1 MSVKLQASPEV
12 YQKYDEMKSGF
23 ERRQKASMFGI
34 ASEKWDEVYPLIAAI
49 ERSPR
54 AAAGRN
60 RKRDEELIVLPR
72 FIVKYLTDKALEAVY
87 AHDKEK
93 QKQLEAMKDV

>member
-1 MSVKLQASPEV
+1 MSVKLQASPEI
-12 YQKYDEMKSGF
+12 YQKYDEMKASF
-23 ERRQKASMFGI
+23 ELRQKASLFGV

-60 RKRDEELIVLPR
+60 RKRDEELVVLPR
-72 FIVKYLTDKALEAVY
+72 FILKYLTDKALEQVY

-93 QKQLEAMKDV
+93 QKQVEAMKNV